1 VAKGN
6 SVTLEQLTF
15 ETIGISNFE
24 VAVSG
29 LDTLELTFL
38 DRFCAVVGLKT
49 EGKFKKA
56 TSTHLLCPSKSGDK
70 YKQALLWDKPV
81 VDLDWVYS
89 LGYPRIG
96 IVAKTAED
104 SCMLDVTNG
113 KSISVMTT

>member
-1 VAKGN
+1 
-6 SVTLEQLTF
+6 
-15 ETIGISNFE
+15 
-24 VAVSG
+24 

-38 DRFCAVVGLKT
+38 ERFCAVIGLKT

-70 YKQALLWDKPV
+70 YKQALLWNKPV

-89 LGYPRIG
+89 LGYPKPETGGQI
-96 IVAKTAED
+96 AEE

-113 KSISVMTT
+113 EL